1 MKNLLS
7 QINDIVEKC
16 KISGKRAVLAIDGM
30 SASGKTT
37 LAEELAEQFS
47 GSVIHTDDFHLPFEL
62 RTEERRAQPGGNLDY
77 ERFAREVLPYLN
89 QKTEITYGRFSCREG
104 KIVETVNIGADCPL
118 VIVEG
123 AYSMR
128 PEFRKAYDLSICML
142 ISEELQRERL
152 IAREGRE
159 RYANFE
165 KLWVPL
171 ENRYIEYYKVPEICD
186 KIIKCE

>member
-1 MKNLLS
+1 MKYLLS
-7 QINDIVEKC
+7 QINDIVENC
-16 KISGKRAVLAIDGM
+16 KPFGKRTVLAIDGM
-30 SASGKTT
+30 SASGKTS
-37 LAEELAEQFS
+37 LAAELADQFS
-47 GSVIHTDDFHLPFEL
+47 GAVIHTDDFYLPFEL
-62 RTEERRAQPGGNLDY
+62 RTEERRAQPGGNFDY

-104 KIVETVNIGADCPL
+104 KIVETVKIGADCPL
-118 VIVEG
+118 IIVEG

-142 ISEELQRERL
+142 ISEKIQRERL

-165 KLWVPL
+165 KLWIPM
-171 ENRYIEYYKVPEICD
+171 ENRYLAYYKVPEICD
-186 KIIKCE
+186 ILI